1 MSEPQ
6 LKIVPSL
13 SENARDAGQE
23 WTSSQHEAVV
33 GKDIL
38 ELLSSSMYVD
48 PMSVYREYV
57 QNAADSID
65 EARSQGL
72 LESTD
77 GRVSIHVD
85 ANTRTI
91 RIRDD
96 GTSIPWADFVPRL
109 SNLGASRKRGTPARG
124 FRGVGRLSGLG
135 YCQELIFRGRTD
147 DEFLVSELRWDGRAL
162 KTMLRNAGH
171 DKNLKTLVNEIISVR
186 RVPANDYPKR
196 FFEIEM
202 RGVIRHRDDR
212 LLSPRSVA
220 DYLAQVAPVPFFPDF
235 KYGAEISSAL
245 GQFVRLGNLAIHID
259 DSEVPLY
266 RPHQNVI
273 KVDGE
278 TEAKFNEMEMVE
290 IHGIDGG
297 ISAFGWILHHEYAG
311 ALSSRALVKGIR
323 LRSGNVQVGDN
334 NLVEALF
341 AEPRFNSWA
350 VGEIHIV
357 DPKVLPNGRRDNFEH
372 SVHLDNVINQIGPAA
387 REITRRCR
395 QNSIAR
401 KLERVFE
408 IHRDAA
414 LERAK
419 AVSRGGI
426 TKASRQLHADAAYNS
441 LKAMRRVLQG
451 RNLDED
457 VKTSLAQKADTIES
471 RVKTLIGEK
480 AEARDPLS
488 MFSGAQRAAY
498 QKIISLIYECST
510 NKIVAGLLVEK
521 LLVKLTV
528 ESKSKAAQSK
538 RSSRPGAKRSLL
550 KRKSK

>member
-6 LKIVPSL
+6 LKIVSFL
-13 SENARDAGQE
+13 HQTARDAGDG
-23 WTSSQHEAVV
+23 WSSSQHEAVV

-72 LESTD
+72 LEKNAGS
-77 GRVSIHVD
+77 VSIRID

-91 RIRDD
+91 RLRDD
-96 GTSIPWADFVPRL
+96 GTSIPWADFAIRL
-109 SNLGASRKRGTPARG
+109 SNLGASLKRGTPARG

-147 DEFLVSELRWDGRAL
+147 GEDLVSELRWDGRAL
-162 KTMLRNAGH
+162 KTMLRNSGH

-186 RVPANDYPKR
+186 RVSGKDQPKR
-196 FFEIEM
+196 FFEVEM

-212 LLSPRSVA
+212 LLTRQSVA
-220 DYLAQVAPVPFFPDF
+220 DYLSQVAPVPFSPDF
-235 KYGAEISSAL
+235 KYGGEISSAL
-245 GQFVRLGNLAIHID
+245 GQFVRLGNLAVTID

-266 RPHQNVI
+266 RPHRDVL

-278 TEAKFNEMEMVE
+278 VEAKFSEMQVVE

-297 ISAFGWILHHEYAG
+297 TSAFGWILHHEYAG
-311 ALSSRALVKGIR
+311 ALSNRTLVKGIR

-372 SVHLDNVINQIGPAA
+372 SVHLDNVINQIGPSA

-401 KLERVFE
+401 KLEREFE

-419 AVSRGGI
+419 TVSRGGI
-426 TKASRQLHADAAYNS
+426 TKAARQLHADAAFKS
-441 LKAMRRVLQG
+441 IKAMRKVLEG
-451 RNLDED
+451 RNLDEE
-457 VKTSLAQKADTIES
+457 VKSSLAHKADSIEG

-480 AEARDPLS
+480 AEARDPLA
-488 MFSGAQRAAY
+488 MFSGVQRAAY
-498 QKIISLIYECST
+498 EKVISLIYECSV
-510 NKIVAGLLVEK
+510 NKIVAGLLVDK

-528 ESKSKAAQSK
+528 ETKAKNSPSK
-538 RSSRPGAKRSLL
+538 RSAKAVFKRSPS
-550 KRKSK
+550 KKKSR